1 MINSAAADASV
12 SVDTEASAAA
22 LSTLISLTHL
32 DPKQN
37 GRHFA
42 DDIFKCIFLYEDC
55 FIAIQISLKFVPRDL
70 INKKPTLFQIMAWH
84 RTGGKPLIE
93 AMMA

>member
-22 LSTLISLTHL
+22 LLTLVYL

-42 DDIFKCIFLYEDC
+42 DGIFKCFFLYEDC
-55 FIAIQISLKFVPRDL
+55 FIAIKISLKFVPRDL
-70 INKKPTLFQIMAWH
+70 INKKPTLFQTMAWH